1 MAKVLI
7 FLGKKLIIVV
17 LDETR
22 VARPSDI
29 KGVAALYKAIC
40 DHQPLDKYGADW
52 TWGEY
57 PSVDGLQQMIENAT
71 VMIGLKDQQVV
82 AGGVLTTGEEYP
94 QVEWPHHFA
103 NDEIG
108 ILHLYGVH
116 PEYRRTGI
124 STELLQAI
132 IKQAGQEGKKAI
144 HLDVLAG
151 NMPSKKLYVKNGFEV
166 VRSLV
171 LHYDDIGD
179 QSAQVLERRI

>member
-1 MAKVLI
+1 M
-7 FLGKKLIIVV
+7 V
-17 LDETR
+17 LDEIR
-22 VARPSDI
+22 VAHLNDL

-57 PSVDGLQQMIENAT
+57 PSVDSLQQMIENAT
-71 VMIGLKDQQVV
+71 VMIGLKDQRVV
-82 AGGVLTTGEEYP
+82 AGGVLTTGEEYS
-94 QVEWPHHFA
+94 QVEWPHQFA
-103 NDEIG
+103 DNEIG

-124 STELLQAI
+124 SSELLQAI
-132 IKQAGQEGKKAI
+132 IKQAEREGKKAI

-151 NMPSKKLYVKNGFEV
+151 NVPSKKLYVKNGFEV
-166 VRSLV
+166 VQSLV

-179 QSAQVLERRI
+179 QAAQVLEYCI

>member
-108 ILHLYGVH
+108 ILHLPEPFLEKVH
-116 PEYRRTGI
+116 I
-124 STELLQAI
+124 ALQLLNVFLQLLI
-132 IKQAGQEGKKAI
+132 IDPAEFF
-144 HLDVLAG
+144 HFLLH
-151 NMPSKKLYVKNGFEV
+151 MPHPITSKSIA
-166 VRSLV
+166 SLRQKRKP
-171 LHYDDIGD
+171 D
-179 QSAQVLERRI
+179 A